1 MHNGCSKMAKV
12 LKSPFLYI
20 FKYLPTI
27 NNSLSLALGRMGL
40 QRSIVKIV
48 LELLK
53 MEVRELIL
61 ADSIT
66 AISNPRTP
74 KNR

>member
-1 MHNGCSKMAKV
+1 MVVAQRKC
-12 LKSPFLYI
+12 P
-20 FKYLPTI
+20 KYLPTI
-27 NNSLSLALGRMGL
+27 NNSLSLARGRMRL

-53 MEVRELIL
+53 MDVRELIL

-66 AISNPRTP
+66 ATNNPRTP
-74 KNR
+74 KKTSF